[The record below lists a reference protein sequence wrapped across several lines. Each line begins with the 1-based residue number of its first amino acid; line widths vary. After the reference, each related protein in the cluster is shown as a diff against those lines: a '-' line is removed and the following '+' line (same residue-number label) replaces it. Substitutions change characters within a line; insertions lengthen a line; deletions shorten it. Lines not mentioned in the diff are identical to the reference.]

1 MRQHIRRQRTDLEIE
16 LLVIQRAIRWSGSAL
31 IVGGLIGLGL
41 GVRLGLKAGRT
52 RARETAE
59 R

>member
-41 GVRLGLKAGRT
+41 GVRLGLQAGRT
-52 RARETAE
+52 RARETAA

>member
-1 MRQHIRRQRTDLEIE
+1 MRQHARRQQ
-16 LLVIQRAIRWSGSAL
+16 VVQRAIRWSGSAL

-52 RARETAE
+52 RARETAA